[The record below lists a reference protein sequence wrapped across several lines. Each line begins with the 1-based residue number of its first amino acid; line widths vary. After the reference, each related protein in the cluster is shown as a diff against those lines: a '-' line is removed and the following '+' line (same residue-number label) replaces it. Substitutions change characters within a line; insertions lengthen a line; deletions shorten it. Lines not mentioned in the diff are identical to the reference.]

1 MKKIMAALFAG
12 LFVILV
18 LVPNPSEA
26 RSVNLPSPQCHPSIV
41 SSMPPR
47 IRKICEALS
56 TIWQFSDAMDNYL
69 DEQEEED
76 YGYGMDPVIE
86 PVKARNQVQVKRKVP
101 ADVDHVF
108 LRFGKRG

>member
-1 MKKIMAALFAG
+1 MKVSEMKKIMAALFAG

-69 DEQEEED
+69 DEQGD
-76 YGYGMDPVIE
+76 NFN
-86 PVKARNQVQVKRKVP
+86 RNCFLQLRNCH
-101 ADVDHVF
+101 HVF
-108 LRFGKRG
+108 PS